1 MILLEQSQKA
11 ILNLTQPKVF
21 LTSPSD
27 DDSPFYKSMDENDEM
42 TEEVEILGEL
52 KLPDYG
58 ELASLAEELE
68 KEREQNGVIDSLA

>member
-1 MILLEQSQKA
+1 
-11 ILNLTQPKVF
+11 
-21 LTSPSD
+21 
-27 DDSPFYKSMDENDEM
+27 MDENDEM